1 MVRNRTASLIFI
13 FITLLIDV
21 LGMGLVIPV
30 MPKLITV
37 VSKGGLSAG
46 AHWYGLL
53 LASYGLMQ
61 FLFAPV
67 LGSLSDRYGRRPVLL
82 AALFFT
88 AVDYTIMARA
98 STVGW
103 LFVGRILTGITG
115 ASFTTASAYIA
126 DVSPPEKRAQNFG
139 LIGAAFGIGFI
150 VGPAVGGVLGSL
162 SLRAPFWGAAILSL
176 LNTLYG
182 LLALPESLSAENRR
196 AVTFHTANPLGA
208 LRIMSRYRWV
218 LWMAG
223 SIAIGSLAMQ
233 SLQSTW
239 VLYTSYRFH
248 WTPRDNGMTLAL
260 IGLGSIAVQ
269 SGLVGF
275 LVRRLGERRTI
286 LWGIFF
292 NFVGFLGFAM
302 ASQGWIM
309 IVMILVW
316 CLSFAGGPTTQS
328 LISKEYGPDEQGGI
342 QGALTSLQS
351 LTGIVGPILGASA
364 FGYFTSQSAPLLLPG
379 ASFWLGAFLIF
390 LSGLLAIRALRAMR
404 GDVPALSLAAGEY
417 SVCSS
422 GE

>member
-1 MVRNRTASLIFI
+1 MRNRTASLVFI

-30 MPKLITV
+30 MPTLITS
-37 VSKGGLSAG
+37 VSKSSLSAG

-98 STVGW
+98 SSIGW

-139 LIGAAFGIGFI
+139 LIGAAFGVGFI
-150 VGPAVGGVLGSL
+150 VGPAVGGALGSL

-176 LNTLYG
+176 FNTLYG
-182 LLALPESLSAENRR
+182 LFVLPESLPMENRR
-196 AVTFHTANPLGA
+196 AITFQTANPLGA
-208 LRIMSRYRWV
+208 LHILSRYRWV

-223 SIAIGSLAMQ
+223 SIALSSLAGQ
-233 SLQSTW
+233 ELSSTW

-248 WTPRDNGMTLAL
+248 WTPRDNGLTLAL

-269 SGLVGF
+269 AGLVGF
-275 LVRRLGERRTI
+275 LVRRLGEKRTI
-286 LWGIFF
+286 LWGLFF
-292 NFVGFLGFAM
+292 NLVGFLGFAA
-302 ASQGWIM
+302 ASQGWVM
-309 IVMILVW
+309 IVVMLVW

-328 LISKEYGPDEQGGI
+328 LISNAYGPDEQGGI

-364 FGYFTSQSAPLLLPG
+364 FGYFTASSAPILLPG
-379 ASFWLGAFLIF
+379 AAFWLGAFLIF
-390 LSGLLAIRALRAMR
+390 LSGLLAVRALCAI
-404 GDVPALSLAAGEY
+404 GENIPACVCLNEAG
-417 SVCSS
+417 
-422 GE
+422 G

>member
-1 MVRNRTASLIFI
+1 MRNRTASLIFI

-30 MPKLITV
+30 MPTLITA
-37 VSKGGLSAG
+37 VSKGGSSAG

-53 LASYGLMQ
+53 LSSYGLMQ

-67 LGSLSDRYGRRPVLL
+67 LGSLSDRFGRRPVLL
-82 AALFFT
+82 VSLFFT
-88 AVDYTIMARA
+88 AIDYLLMAWA
-98 STVGW
+98 PSVGW

-139 LIGAAFGIGFI
+139 LVGAAFGVGFI
-150 VGPAVGGVLGSL
+150 VGPALGGALGAI
-162 SLRAPFWGAAILSL
+162 SLRAPFWAAAGLSL
-176 LNTLYG
+176 LNCLYG
-182 LLALPESLSAENRR
+182 LMVLPESLSAENRR
-196 AVTFHTANPLGA
+196 AITFRTANPLGA
-208 LRIMSRYRWV
+208 LRILARRPWV

-239 VLYTSYRFH
+239 VLYTTYRFH
-248 WTPRDNGMTLAL
+248 WTPPDNGGALAL
-260 IGLGSIAVQ
+260 LGLGSIGVQ
-269 SGLVGF
+269 AGLVGL
-275 LVRRLGERRTI
+275 LVQRLGEKRTI
-286 LWGIFF
+286 LWGLFF

-309 IVMILVW
+309 IVMMLVW

-328 LISKEYGPDEQGGI
+328 LISKEYGPDEQGGV

-351 LTGIVGPILGASA
+351 LTGIVGPILGASV
-364 FGYFTSQSAPLLLPG
+364 FGYFTARAAPILLPG
-379 ASFWLGAFLIF
+379 AAFWLGAVLIF
-390 LSGLLAIRALRAMR
+390 LSGLLAVSALRRMR
-404 GDVPALSLAAGEY
+404 GDVPAFAVPAAAE
-417 SVCSS
+417 
-422 GE
+422 